1 MSTRRSTRTRR
12 PSGVTVAKDI
22 LSYLGGWGLILHQA
36 LVVPPQDFNLTL
48 VLLGG
53 TLVGIP
59 GVGQLLALR
68 TGGSPSE
75 PQGPDSPSAP
85 PSSSL
90 NGSGADL

>member
-1 MSTRRSTRTRR
+1 MTARRSRR
-12 PSGVTVAKDI
+12 PTTLTVAKDV

-36 LVVPPQDFNLTL
+36 LVVPPADFNLTL

-68 TGGSPSE
+68 TGGLPSEDPGSESPS
-75 PQGPDSPSAP
+75 PR
-85 PSSSL
+85 SSSSSR
-90 NGSGADL
+90 GEVDP